1 VPVRASLLSLI
12 AAVLAVGLLAGC
24 GGGSGDAT
32 ATLGDET
39 LTMPSDV
46 HGFYPELEAI
56 LAQLPYEAWY
66 AKCVVSE
73 VKKSIDPEEAEKLAE
88 LPEDE
93 RESLANQATSKAGPI
108 CEAKHRLPVVDPKA
122 SPKEL
127 NLLRAGY
134 VSSMK
139 AVAESKG
146 ATASQ
151 ATCVE
156 EGFEELSDKDL
167 IAVVNGAK
175 TVREGILL
183 EVFKPCTATK

>member
-1 VPVRASLLSLI
+1 VSARASLSLI
-12 AAVLAVGLLAGC
+12 AIVLAAFVVAGC

-46 HGFYPELEAI
+46 DGFYPELEAI
-56 LAQLPYEAWY
+56 LDQLPYESWY
-66 AKCVVSE
+66 AKCVVAE

-88 LPEDE
+88 LPEEE
-93 RESLANQATSKAGPI
+93 REGLSNQAISKAGPI
-108 CEAKHRLPVVDPKA
+108 CEAAHHLPVVDPNA
-122 SPKEL
+122 SSKEL
-127 NLLRAGY
+127 GLLRAGY

-146 ATASQ
+146 ATPDQAS
-151 ATCVE
+151 CVE
-156 EGFEELSDKDL
+156 EGFEELDDKEL
-167 IAVVNGAK
+167 VAVVNGAK

-183 EVFKPCTATK
+183 SVFKPCTATN